1 MSTTTRMI
9 AAAAAWTLLASALG
23 CSHTIPAAT
32 PKPAPPPITSAPPS
46 FTATGQPVAQPP
58 EAQWP
63 LAVKA
68 DLRPIQRAIQA
79 SLPERFTDATHP
91 LGRDYRW
98 TFVRDGLP
106 EVTIQDG
113 LVTIR
118 ATYRGDIEARE
129 LAQSCRLGPLYPVFE
144 GGGPLQVRQDGSFLV
159 FAMDQPHLTTVLKP
173 ESEAKCNLF
182 ALPVKDQ
189 LNDLLDRDGL
199 ERQIAQAITPGT
211 LRIPIAQVWQALQGP
226 INLPA
231 GSPASALCLYGTPLE
246 IQIGGVSGTVEE
258 STIKGAVRGKPMA
271 AYEPDCAHPVPATPL
286 QVKNGATAAEDK
298 PFRILGSMTVPYE
311 TINHDLQSKLFHQ
324 QIVTAGGDSLMI
336 ERAFASDANGRMLL
350 TVETSGD
357 VNGTLYY
364 WGTPHLGD
372 DGTMV
377 TVPDLQMANESKK
390 ALDGI
395 KIGYWHS
402 VDDKLKDRIQNALK
416 TDMSQQVSKMKS
428 SLSGRHQLGDL
439 ALNMALARQRSAS
452 AFSTPQA
459 LVANVLFE
467 GTASASG
474 RFSGQA
480 EEEQPQA
487 PSSPAGTESRQEPE
501 QVRPQSE

>member
-1 MSTTTRMI
+1 MCTTKHRI
-9 AAAAAWTLLASALG
+9 ATAAAWALLASAFG
-23 CSHTIPAAT
+23 CSHTIPAST
-32 PKPAPPPITSAPPS
+32 PKPTPPPITSAPPS

-63 LAVKA
+63 LAVKT

-106 EVTIQDG
+106 EVNIQDG

-118 ATYRGDIEARE
+118 APYRGEIEARE

-144 GGGPLQVRQDGSFLV
+144 GGGQLQVRQDGSVLV
-159 FAMDQPHLTTVLKP
+159 FVMDQPRLTTVLKP
-173 ESEAKCNLF
+173 ESETKCNLF

-189 LNDLLDRDGL
+189 LRDLLDRDGL
-199 ERQIAQAITPGT
+199 ERQIAQAITPDT
-211 LRIPIAQVWQALQGP
+211 LRIPIAQVWQELQGP
-226 INLPA
+226 INLPS
-231 GSPASALCLYGTPLE
+231 GSPAGSLCLYGKPSE
-246 IQIGGVSGTVEE
+246 IQIGSVSGTVEE

-271 AYEPDCAHPVPATPL
+271 AYEPDCAHPVPANHL
-286 QVKNGATAAEDK
+286 QVKNGVPMAEDK

-324 QIVTAGGDSLMI
+324 QIVTAGGDTLTV
-336 ERAFASDANGRMLL
+336 ERALASDANGRMLL

-364 WGTPHLGD
+364 WGTPYLGG

-402 VDDKLKDRIQNALK
+402 VDDKLRERIQSALE

-428 SLSGRHQLGDL
+428 SLSGRHKLGDL

-459 LVANVLFE
+459 LVANVVFE
-467 GTASASG
+467 GTASAVG
-474 RFSGQA
+474 RFPGQSA
-480 EEEQPQA
+480 EDRPEEM
-487 PSSPAGTESRQEPE
+487 SSPAGMDAQTEPE
-501 QVRPQSE
+501 RIGPQ